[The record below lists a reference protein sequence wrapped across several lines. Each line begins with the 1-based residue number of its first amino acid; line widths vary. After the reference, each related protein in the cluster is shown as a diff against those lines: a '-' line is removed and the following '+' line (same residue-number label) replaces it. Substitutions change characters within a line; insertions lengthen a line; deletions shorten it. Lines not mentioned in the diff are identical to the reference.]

1 MVGLQQSMWMKE
13 HDDIIMRFVKDE
25 DPNNRLLT
33 FHIDSQEKLIV
44 SREIP
49 PYFVDQLFYMI
60 KKKPVKVEVT
70 NFAKIVQ
77 FQLIKGHTVENLLRV
92 MTTVFGPMFFQNSSW
107 PDSIF

>member
-44 SREIP
+44 SRDIP

-70 NFAKIVQ
+70 NSASNDNRFWAKV
-77 FQLIKGHTVENLLRV
+77 FSKQLMARQYLLK
-92 MTTVFGPMFFQNSSW
+92 S
-107 PDSIF
+107 